1 MQDAF
6 NTINTLLSKASLR
19 VIQSEAKDLKAQFFA
34 FIHKT
39 IIFVA
44 IFKQNSMKKETFP
57 HIAQFIQHSC
67 KKLQLTRDEIVRVT
81 GMCSDKASAV

>member
-1 MQDAF
+1 VQDAF

-19 VIQSEAKDLKAQFFA
+19 VIQSKAKDLKAQFFA

-44 IFKQNSMKKETFP
+44 IF
-57 HIAQFIQHSC
+57 
-67 KKLQLTRDEIVRVT
+67 
-81 GMCSDKASAV
+81 